1 VVCNPPYMP
10 SQKARSLP
18 VEIGGHEPTAAFDGG
33 DVGLTVLYALIDQ
46 APGHLVP
53 GGWLCFELGAGMG
66 RVVERNL
73 ARRGAYDEVRTIT
86 DEDGIT
92 RAIITRTL
100 A

>member
-1 VVCNPPYMP
+1 
-10 SQKARSLP
+10 
-18 VEIGGHEPTAAFDGG
+18 
-33 DVGLTVLYALIDQ
+33 
-46 APGHLVP
+46 VP